1 MKAILPAPLLTLLV
15 LTLTGCHQEQQPQ
28 IHDEKIGYSSATFSP
43 TQQFKTH
50 QVAAFVVPTDQASL
64 SFVY

>member
-1 MKAILPAPLLTLLV
+1 MKAILPIPLLTLLV

-28 IHDEKIGYSSATFSP
+28 IHNEKIGYSSATFSP

-50 QVAAFVVPTDQASL
+50 QVAAFVVRGL
-64 SFVY
+64 SRDCD